1 MKIKGLFPRLGS
13 KTLAYCC
20 CSAVHLC
27 PTFCDPTDCSMP
39 GLPVPH
45 HLPEFAQVH
54 VHCISDAIQPSHPL
68 TPSSPSALNP
78 SQHQRLFQRVICSH
92 QMTKILE
99 LQLQHQS
106 FQWIFMVDLPEDG
119 TGLISFLIFTDFKIS
134 FLNYNSDKC
143 DIWGFSVN
151 ATEFPYRHKFNA

>member
-1 MKIKGLFPRLGS
+1 MKHLLFKNS
-13 KTLAYCC
+13 CFFSCC
-20 CSAVHLC
+20 CSVAQSC
-27 PTFCDPTDCSMP
+27 PTPCYPIDYKTP
-39 GLPVPH
+39 GLLVCH
-45 HLPEFAQVH
+45 HLPEFTQVN
-54 VHCISDAIQPSHPL
+54 VHCISDAIQPSYPL
-68 TPSSPSALNP
+68 TPSSPSVLNL
-78 SQHQRLFQRVICSH
+78 SLNQRRFQGVVCSY

-99 LQLQHQS
+99 LQLQYQS

-119 TGLISFLIFTDFKIS
+119 TGLISLLLFTDFKIS